1 MKKIITSI
9 ILILL
14 IPFTIYIINDLKD
27 TIDDRVLPFLSFIP
41 LFLVVGFIFVILRK
55 EGE

>member
-1 MKKIITSI
+1 MKKIIISI
-9 ILILL
+9 ILLLL

-27 TIDDRVLPFLSFIP
+27 SIDDRVLPFLTFIP